1 MLPLALKTKRVDS
14 KVVFYHTLGY
24 KGIALTLLN
33 VSFLSTSNFYS

>member
-14 KVVFYHTLGY
+14 KVVFYHILGY
-24 KGIALTLLN
+24 KGITLTLLN